1 MRGLGLTVARRS
13 TAPSRERICALLTI
27 GSLALSSCGLT
38 GSDDAAPEVCAVDQR
53 TVLLDEKLSHEVPS
67 SAFDIAD
74 DAIGWASVVTDVDYN
89 PSTLFP
95 SVATLHLIDPD
106 ADPDLR
112 RSSSGL
118 RVIDGDPAIAFD
130 REGQWRLV
138 TDNSGTYRVWS
149 GRGPE
154 IVVAACPA

>member
-1 MRGLGLTVARRS
+1 MRLGRRAPWFGPISTV
-13 TAPSRERICALLTI
+13 LVVW
-27 GSLALSSCGLT
+27 SLALTGCGIG
-38 GSDDAAPEVCAVDQR
+38 GSDDAVPELCAVDER
-53 TVLLDEKLSHEVPS
+53 TVLLEEKLSHEVPS
-67 SAFDIAD
+67 SPFEIGE
-74 DAIGWASVVTDVDYN
+74 DAIGWASVVADVDYN
-89 PSTLFP
+89 PSTLCP
-95 SVATLHLIDPD
+95 SVATLHLIDAD

-138 TDNSGTYRVWS
+138 TDNPGTYRVWS

-154 IVVAACPA
+154 IVVATCPA